1 MTVYA
6 AADRVYVGLSRAHG
20 GCGSSHVRP
29 VENGAP
35 VKLWALT
42 CDKCEDHLRHDD
54 GWSGTIQE
62 IPETYDEKIERERRE
77 KNASAEQEKA
87 LGNLPGNL
95 AGALGPALA
104 AALAPLLG
112 LAQAQSVSC
121 TAGHPNTAGV
131 KFCGECGSPMGSLP
145 GAVVPDASQAALS
158 GPQRPA
164 TAPKA
169 AGRVKPLKDWRADD
183 LRAEARRLGLPAD
196 GDRAALIGR
205 IKGAKV
211 AA

>member
-87 LGNLPGNL
+87 LGNLPGNR

-112 LAQAQSVSC
+112 LAQAGAVSC
-121 TAGHPNTAGV
+121 TAGHPNAAGV

-145 GAVVPDASQAALS
+145 GAVVPDASQSALS

-164 TAPKA
+164 AAPKA
-169 AGRVKPLKDWRADD
+169 AARVKPLKDWRADD